1 MSRIHTGRIHTGRPH
16 TGRRRNEA
24 ARQAVLDAALR
35 LFREDPGVTV
45 AAIAAEA
52 GVGKQT
58 LYRWWPTKYAI
69 LLEAF
74 VDMGRAVVPE
84 PDTGTLDGDLTAF
97 LKATFAPL
105 DDVAPLLRTLMAE
118 AQRDPGILATLQD
131 FTEGRRTVLRGILG
145 RHDVTGDDAES
156 AIDQVYG
163 VLWYRLLLGLPTYTG
178 DQAAALAGR
187 LLRQLKPTR

>member
-1 MSRIHTGRIHTGRPH
+1 MHRPH

-24 ARQAVLDAALR
+24 AREAVLDAAVR
-35 LFREDPGVTV
+35 LFRADPDVTV

-74 VDMGRAVVPE
+74 IEMGRAVVPE

-97 LKATFAPL
+97 LAATFTRA
-105 DDVAPLLRTLMAE
+105 DEVAPLLRTLMAE
-118 AQRDPGILATLQD
+118 AQRDPATLTTLQD
-131 FTEGRRTVLRGILG
+131 FTDRRRAVLRGLLT
-145 RHDVTGDDAES
+145 RHGVDAED
-156 AIDQVYG
+156 AEPILDQVYG
-163 VLWYRLLLGLPTYTG
+163 VLWYRLLLARPALTG
-178 DQAAALAGR
+178 EQAAAFAQR
-187 LLRQLKPTR
+187 LLRQLKPAR